1 MNEMNDIMDLSPS
14 ERDEILNERSLFEF
28 TAVLTDERIE
38 TEYGN
43 YRYGELLG
51 GFLTIDP
58 YEYAQAYFD
67 MSDAYYE
74 DRQEDYQ
81 AAEQR
86 AEELLFRMP
95 LYRDMTERRTELSDH
110 RRCDPYAN
118 RKIHETMYV
127 QQMILLNYRG
137 ILIES
142 VIDADEDN
150 AGKEKMYGQL
160 LRRFGDN
167 AFDDHFHEPFMA
179 STKTEYMIRQCDDG
193 TFRHCRRMRFGSLL
207 DFLYIDLYE
216 SIVRKSYPKPCK
228 LCHSIFWE
236 EMGAAYEYCSNIAPG
251 ETVRTCREVG
261 AKKGFKTKLKNNP
274 IWMLYDRA
282 YKKYYARRSKCTMT
296 ENAFALWL
304 IKAQG
309 LRDEAL
315 KKGIGNFDI
324 EEYRRKLNEV

>member
-1 MNEMNDIMDLSPS
+1 MNDIMDLSPS
-14 ERDEILNERSLFEF
+14 ERDELLNERPLFEF
-28 TAVLTDERIE
+28 TAVLTDDRIE

-51 GFLTIDP
+51 GFLTFDS

-86 AEELLFRMP
+86 AEEQLFRMP
-95 LYRDMTERRTELSDH
+95 LYRDMTERRTELSAH
-110 RRCDPYAN
+110 RRRNPYAN

-142 VIDADEDN
+142 VIDADDDN

-160 LRRFGDN
+160 LSCFGDD
-167 AFDDHFHEPFMA
+167 APDDHFHEPFTA
-179 STKTEYMIRQCDDG
+179 STKTEYRIRQCDDG
-193 TFRHCRRMRFGSLL
+193 TFRHSRRMRFRSLL

-216 SIVRKSYPKPCK
+216 SIKRESFPKPCK

-236 EMGAAYEYCSNIAPG
+236 EMGAAFEYCNNIAPG

-274 IWMLYDRA
+274 IWKLYDRA

-315 KKGIGNFDI
+315 KMGIGNIDI
-324 EEYRRKLNEV
+324 EEYRRKLNEA